1 MQPDSKFQHWIF
13 SKPSLSA
20 TQLNDQDAKVFSKRW
35 AFLLCSARFG
45 WQEATEIKTKFRQRL
60 ETTPPRRW
68 SPRSA
73 PWGQTFPS
81 GASFGSWENFRR
93 RQTNERGWQKMLSEN
108 FASHCLSNF
117 FCAPVASRD
126 ALHLK
131 WSSDLSRSRV
141 LCSNSNKKNWIFLLE
156 HRHLVLV
163 LSLDKLMALV
173 NQKTFFKEKLVV
185 LQTLTVY

>member
-45 WQEATEIKTKFRQRL
+45 WQEATETKTKFRQSL
-60 ETTPPRRW
+60 ETTPPPRRW
-68 SPRSA
+68 SPRSET
-73 PWGQTFPS
+73 WCRTFPS

-117 FCAPVASRD
+117 FAPPMLRATLFTSSEALICHGAEDYVRIRTKKLNFVAGTSTSCARIVSR
-126 ALHLK
+126 
-131 WSSDLSRSRV
+131 
-141 LCSNSNKKNWIFLLE
+141 
-156 HRHLVLV
+156 
-163 LSLDKLMALV
+163 
-173 NQKTFFKEKLVV
+173 
-185 LQTLTVY
+185 